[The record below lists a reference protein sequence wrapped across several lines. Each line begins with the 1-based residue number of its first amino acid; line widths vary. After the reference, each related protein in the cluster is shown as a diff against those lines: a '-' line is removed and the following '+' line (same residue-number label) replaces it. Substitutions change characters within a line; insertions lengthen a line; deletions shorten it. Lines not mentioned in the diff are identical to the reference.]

1 MKFFAVLTSL
11 VAVATAQSV
20 TFTTPRSGGTL
31 SRGSPTTITIQRPTT
46 STTVQSVSI
55 VLSLDACTGSTCP
68 NPSSALG
75 TILFAGPF
83 NPTGS
88 PPSQSFNVT
97 IPATF
102 PSGEAEILATHFSLT
117 GTGPTASTEIDGE
130 IIFVR

>member
-1 MKFFAVLTSL
+1 MKFFAVLASL
-11 VAVATAQSV
+11 VAVASAQSV
-20 TFTTPRSGGTL
+20 SFTTPRSGGTL
-31 SRGSPTTITIQRPTT
+31 TRGAPTTIVVQRPVT
-46 STTVQSVSI
+46 STPVQSVSI
-55 VLSLDACTGSTCP
+55 VISLDACTGSSCP

-83 NPTGS
+83 TPAGS

-97 IPATF
+97 IPTTF
-102 PSGEAEILATHFSLT
+102 PAGEAEILATHFSLT